1 MTTRPQ
7 TSPRPFL
14 FLVDDDADIRSLLRE
29 IGSRAGFEVAE
40 AGNGREAIDVLQ
52 RRHVDLMLLDLHMP
66 EASGFEVLR
75 AARSSRTSSQI
86 ALMTGHSSIDNA
98 VEAVKLGAGEFLPK
112 PLDLPRVRR
121 LLESV
126 RTDFENRQA
135 LMQNDAAM
143 AERLEMCG
151 MIGRSPVMLEL
162 FSLVRRLAPHAR
174 TVLVMGETGTGKE
187 LISKALHE
195 LGPRR
200 DKQYVTVNCS
210 AVVETL
216 FESELFGH
224 MRGAFTGATQD
235 KAGLFEAAH
244 GGTLFLDEVG
254 ELPAAVQAKLL
265 RTLENGEVQRVG
277 AMQPR
282 RVDVRVVAATNRSL
296 EEEVAEGR
304 FRSDLYYRLNVV
316 EVVIPPLRERV
327 EDVPYLTAAFV
338 RRYAREFGKPVS
350 GVTPEAEERLLQWE
364 WPGNVREL
372 KNVIERA
379 CLLCEGHLLTER
391 DVQRALR
398 ERPRATLSTRR
409 AATAEPED
417 TQGPPPTERELRE
430 ALEETGGNKSL
441 AAKRLRISRRALY
454 RLIEK
459 YDEASPA
466 PGNDSVEA

>member
-1 MTTRPQ
+1 MTTREPAA
-7 TSPRPFL
+7 PRPFL
-14 FLVDDDADIRSLLRE
+14 FLVDDDADIRNLLRE
-29 IGSRAGFEVAE
+29 IGQRAGFEVAE

-75 AARSSRTSSQI
+75 AARSSRTSTQI

-143 AERLEMCG
+143 AERLEVCG

-162 FSLVRRLAPHAR
+162 FSLVRRLSPHAR

-200 DKQYVTVNCS
+200 DKRFVTVNCS

-224 MRGAFTGATQD
+224 VRGAFTGAAQD

-254 ELPAAVQAKLL
+254 ELPLAVQAKLL

-277 AMQPR
+277 AVEPR

-316 EVVIPPLRERV
+316 EVVIPPLRERP
-327 EDVPYLTAAFV
+327 EDIPYLTAAFV
-338 RRYAREFGKPVS
+338 RRCSREFGKPIT
-350 GVTPEAEERLLQWE
+350 GVTPEAEERLLQWT
-364 WPGNVREL
+364 WPGNIREL

-391 DVQRALR
+391 DVHRALR
-398 ERPRATLSTRR
+398 ERPRT
-409 AATAEPED
+409 AAPAPLASAEPDEP
-417 TQGPPPTERELRE
+417 QGPPPTDREVRQ
-430 ALEETGGNKSL
+430 ALEDTSGNKSL
-441 AAKRLRISRRALY
+441 AAKRLGISRRALY

-459 YDEASPA
+459 YDEAQPA
-466 PGNDSVEA
+466 LE